1 MAHRRVE
8 VIELGRD
15 DGRSTEGVAEVDK
28 DVPDLA
34 TGLQMSVG
42 SSSYFYIRGEEQGES
57 QGVQILMGIMGFI
70 KG

>member
-8 VIELGRD
+8 VIKLGRD

-42 SSSYFYIRGEEQGES
+42 RSVGHRLEGY
-57 QGVQILMGIMGFI
+57 
-70 KG
+70 

>member
-1 MAHRRVE
+1 MAHRRVK

-15 DGRSTEGVAEVDK
+15 DGWSTEGVAEVDK

-42 SSSYFYIRGEEQGES
+42 RSVGHRLEGY
-57 QGVQILMGIMGFI
+57 
-70 KG
+70 